1 MTSVGGCKTA
11 AMLSEGVWVMSVCDE
26 CGCVGGCVNSLSTA
40 FNPIW
45 DL

>member
-11 AMLSEGVWVMSVCDE
+11 AMLSEGVCVMSEWVMS
-26 CGCVGGCVNSLSTA
+26 VNSLSTA